1 MEYNLKNGRKELSC
15 ILLGYEHSW
24 GSEEYTA
31 YIVTERRVIL

>member
-1 MEYNLKNGRKELSC
+1 MEELRC

-31 YIVTERRVIL
+31 YIVTERQEIL